1 MEQMQILGTPLLIWL
16 IAFAAILI
24 LGVSK
29 AGIKGISIILVTML
43 VFVYGGKESTGVIM
57 PLLVTA
63 DIMAITYYRKHVQW
77 KYLIKLLPAMVL
89 GVLIGAF
96 IGKDLP
102 EEIFTLG
109 MLGIILFSVGLLLYW
124 EKNPPKVVPDNWIF
138 SSSLGLA
145 AGVTTMIGN
154 LAGPFANIYFLSMRM
169 PKNAFIG
176 TAAWLF
182 FIINLIKL
190 PLHIFV
196 WGTVHTESIKQ
207 SLSILPALFL
217 GFIIGVNVVKRI
229 KEHSY
234 RKMIIIITGIGALIL
249 LLKQIAPFGG

>member
-1 MEQMQILGTPLLIWL
+1 MEILGTPILMWM
-16 IAFAAILI
+16 IAFASIII

-29 AGIKGISIILVTML
+29 AGIKGISIVMITSM
-43 VFVYGGKESTGVIM
+43 VFVYGGKGSTGVLM
-57 PLLVTA
+57 PLLIMA
-63 DIMAITYYRKHVQW
+63 DILAITYYRKHVQW
-77 KYLIKLLPAMVL
+77 KYLLKLLPAMVV
-89 GVLIGAF
+89 GVLIGTY

-102 EEIFTLG
+102 EDFFKLSMI
-109 MLGIILFSVGLLLYW
+109 GIILFSVGLLLYW
-124 EKNPPKVVPDNWIF
+124 EKNPPKEVPDNWFF
-138 SSSLGLA
+138 SSFLGLA

-169 PKNAFIG
+169 PKNEFIG

-196 WGTVHTESIKQ
+196 WETVNTESILQ
-207 SLSILPALFL
+207 TASLVPAMMIGFML
-217 GFIIGVNVVKRI
+217 GVAWVKRI

-234 RKMIIIITGIGALIL
+234 RQLIIIITGLGALVL
-249 LLKQIAPFGG
+249 LLKEIL

>member
-1 MEQMQILGTPLLIWL
+1 MQIFGTPIFMWL
-16 IAFAAILI
+16 IAFTAIII
-24 LGVSK
+24 LGISK
-29 AGIKGISIILVTML
+29 AGIKGISIILITMM
-43 VFVYGGKESTGVIM
+43 VFVYGGKESTGVLM
-57 PLLVTA
+57 PILVMA
-63 DIMAITYYRKHVQW
+63 DILAIIYYRKHVEW
-77 KYLIKLLPAMVL
+77 RHLVKLLPAMVV
-89 GVLIGAF
+89 GVFIGTY

-102 EEIFTLG
+102 EDLFKLG

-124 EKNPPKVVPDNWIF
+124 ERNPPKEVPDNWIF
-138 SSSLGLA
+138 SSMLGLA

-196 WGTVHTESIKQ
+196 WETVNMESMKQ
-207 SLSILPALFL
+207 TISLVPSMVI
-217 GFIIGVNVVKRI
+217 GFILGVALVKRI

-234 RKMIIIITGIGALIL
+234 RKMIIIITGLGALVL
-249 LLKQIAPFGG
+249 LFR

>member
-1 MEQMQILGTPLLIWL
+1 MDTMQIFGTPIFMWL
-16 IAFAAILI
+16 IAFTAIII
-24 LGVSK
+24 LGISK
-29 AGIKGISIILVTML
+29 AGIKGISIILITMM
-43 VFVYGGKESTGVIM
+43 VFVYGGKESTGVLM
-57 PLLVTA
+57 PILVMA
-63 DIMAITYYRKHVQW
+63 DILAIIYYRKHVEW
-77 KYLIKLLPAMVL
+77 MHLVKLLPAMVV
-89 GVLIGAF
+89 GVFIGTY

-102 EEIFTLG
+102 EDLFKLG

-124 EKNPPKVVPDNWIF
+124 ERNPPKEVPDNWIF
-138 SSSLGLA
+138 SSMLGLA

-196 WGTVHTESIKQ
+196 WETVNMESMKQ
-207 SLSILPALFL
+207 TLSLVPSMVI
-217 GFIIGVNVVKRI
+217 GFILGVALVKRI

-234 RKMIIIITGIGALIL
+234 RKMIIIITGLGALVL
-249 LLKQIAPFGG
+249 LFR

>member
-1 MEQMQILGTPLLIWL
+1 MEFMEILGTPILMWL
-16 IAFAAILI
+16 IAFASIII

-29 AGIKGISIILVTML
+29 AGIKGISIVMITSM
-43 VFVYGGKESTGVIM
+43 VFVYGGKGSTGVLM
-57 PLLVTA
+57 PLLIMA
-63 DIMAITYYRKHVQW
+63 DILAITYYRKHVQW
-77 KYLIKLLPAMVL
+77 KYLLKLLPAMVV
-89 GVLIGAF
+89 GVLIGTY

-102 EEIFTLG
+102 EDFFKLG
-109 MLGIILFSVGLLLYW
+109 MIGIILFSVGLLLYW
-124 EKNPPKVVPDNWIF
+124 EKNPPKEVPDNWLF
-138 SSSLGLA
+138 SSFLGLA

-169 PKNAFIG
+169 PKNEFIG

-196 WGTVHTESIKQ
+196 WETVNTESILQ
-207 SLSILPALFL
+207 TASLVPAMMIGFML
-217 GFIIGVNVVKRI
+217 GVAWVKRI

-234 RKMIIIITGIGALIL
+234 RQLIIIITGLGALVL
-249 LLKQIAPFGG
+249 LLKEIL